1 VGVAVEVT
9 VGRGVAEGG
18 IGVEVKVGV
27 GGNGVGVRV
36 KVGTGVKV
44 WAASGVSN
52 GGTASEVG
60 HHSGAVTI
68 TAAVIQANTRATRP
82 PKITTWVKR
91 RGDID

>member
-1 VGVAVEVT
+1 MGVK
-9 VGRGVAEGG
+9 VADGG
-18 IGVEVKVGV
+18 SGVE
-27 GGNGVGVRV
+27 VRV

-44 WAASGVSN
+44 WAASSVSN
-52 GGTASEVG
+52 GGGGSKTG